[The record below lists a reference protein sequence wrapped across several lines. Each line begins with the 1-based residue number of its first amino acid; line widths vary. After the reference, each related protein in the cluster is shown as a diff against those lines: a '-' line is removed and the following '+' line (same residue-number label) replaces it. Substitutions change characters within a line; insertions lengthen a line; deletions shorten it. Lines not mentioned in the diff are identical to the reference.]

1 MDNGEIPIAIFVDLS
16 KGFDTIDNE
25 ILINKLSFYVV
36 RGCANGLIR
45 SYLTNRTQY
54 VEMEG
59 ILSDTLL
66 VTVPQISILSPL
78 LSLIFINDIVYATK
92 RFELLLYVDGSIFIK
107 LLGSFNTQSNSFN
120 DSNVEFDKISAW
132 LKINKLSLNVSK

>member
-1 MDNGEIPIAIFVDLS
+1 MDKGGIPIALFVDLS
-16 KGFDTIDNE
+16 KAFDTIDNE

-36 RGCANGLIR
+36 RGCANGLIK

-66 VTVPQISILSPL
+66 IITLPQVSKSC
-78 LSLIFINDIVYATK
+78 
-92 RFELLLYVDGSIFIK
+92 LYVDGSTLLSSWDLSIHNPTVLMIVMLNSIK
-107 LLGSFNTQSNSFN
+107 
-120 DSNVEFDKISAW
+120 
-132 LKINKLSLNVSK
+132 